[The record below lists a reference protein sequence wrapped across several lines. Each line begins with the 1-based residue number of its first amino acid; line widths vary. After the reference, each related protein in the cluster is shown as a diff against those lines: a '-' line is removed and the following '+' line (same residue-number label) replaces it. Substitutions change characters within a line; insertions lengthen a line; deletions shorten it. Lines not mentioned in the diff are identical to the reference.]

1 MDAKYDPDEVGED
14 GHRIDGTL
22 AGYVGGNLSYRDWL
36 RILEGSDPADI
47 DRHRRTAKT
56 YAEKSAAQTLMAAEA
71 LTEDAFA
78 DPEAYVKTRALID
91 RQINGPPGS
100 DMVPVRALREW
111 TAAFF
116 ATIRERH
123 GDEEATAILKA
134 IRRRMTST
142 QAENL
147 PRLGTK

>member
-1 MDAKYDPDEVGED
+1 MGLGIGTRVAGKYRIERLLGEGGMGTVYVAVNERLHKEV
-14 GHRIDGTL
+14 
-22 AGYVGGNLSYRDWL
+22 
-36 RILEGSDPADI
+36 

-116 ATIRERH
+116 ATVRERH
-123 GDEEATAILKA
+123 GDEEASALLKA